1 MTPGRR
7 GRRHTAREKSDLADP
22 NDRRS
27 CKAPQHQSWNCWRS
41 QLERFLRVTIGMAKI
56 QNYRDLIAWQ
66 RAMDLAVLVYRLTE
80 EFPPRERYGLT
91 SQMRGAAVSIPSNIA
106 EGHRQRTRAY
116 VKHLVIA
123 MGSHGELDTQLEL
136 TFRLNFMVG
145 QDRTDV
151 TSLIDEVGRLTNGLL
166 QSPGPR
172 F

>member
-1 MTPGRR
+1 MQIPVR
-7 GRRHTAREKSDLADP
+7 
-22 NDRRS
+22 
-27 CKAPQHQSWNCWRS
+27 WR
-41 QLERFLRVTIGMAKI
+41 LGGILPVRIGMKRI

-66 RAMDLAVLVYRLTE
+66 RSMDLAVLVYRLTE
-80 EFPPRERYGLT
+80 DFHPRGRYGLA
-91 SQMRGAAVSIPSNIA
+91 SQMRDAAVSIPSNIA
-106 EGHRQRTRAY
+106 ESHRQRTRAY

-123 MGSHGELDTQLEL
+123 MGSHGEPATQLER